1 MKILLLTCN
10 TGEGHNQTSKALIKE
25 FEESGH
31 KCVAVDSLEFLS
43 AKHSRFLCGWHERL
57 YKFLPKTA
65 SVGYSIIDK
74 YPSCLEK
81 KGRWLYNYFA
91 KGAEK
96 LNKTVSDGKY
106 DLVISVHPFSTVILA
121 SMQEKFPE
129 TKIKTAFI
137 PTDYTCSPGGASGD
151 VDVYFIPHPD
161 LRDDFIKRGVK
172 KEKIFPV
179 YGIPVGRNFYSPPS
193 KKESK
198 EKLGL
203 GENSK
208 AVLLTCGSMGCGP
221 IYKLTKKLSKALP
234 LDTHLFVICGKNRS
248 LYKKLCKKTFSEN
261 ISILGYTNN
270 MIDYVSAS
278 DVYITKPG
286 GISSTE
292 AAVLGVQTLLINA
305 VGGCETYNFNF
316 FVKKG
321 SARTAKKLDGFV
333 ELTLKTLCGDKEFER
348 ACLKIKEE
356 FSESSAKAIVKYYSK
371 Q

>member
-1 MKILLLTCN
+1 MWKI
-10 TGEGHNQTSKALIKE
+10 
-25 FEESGH
+25 
-31 KCVAVDSLEFLS
+31 
-43 AKHSRFLCGWHERL
+43 W
-57 YKFLPKTA
+57 KTA
-65 SVGYSIIDK
+65 ETSESENAC
-74 YPSCLEK
+74 SEC
-81 KGRWLYNYFA
+81 FA
-91 KGAEK
+91 
-96 LNKTVSDGKY
+96 
-106 DLVISVHPFSTVILA
+106 
-121 SMQEKFPE
+121 
-129 TKIKTAFI
+129 
-137 PTDYTCSPGGASGD
+137 C
-151 VDVYFIPHPD
+151 
-161 LRDDFIKRGVK
+161 
-172 KEKIFPV
+172 
-179 YGIPVGRNFYSPPS
+179 

-234 LDTHLFVICGKNRS
+234 LDTHLFVICGKNHS

-261 ISILGYTNN
+261 ISILAYTDN

-292 AAVLGVQTLLINA
+292 AAVLGIPTLLINA

-333 ELTLKTLCGDKEFER
+333 ELTLTVLCGDKEFER

-356 FSESSAKAIVKYYSK
+356 FSESSAKAIAKYYSK